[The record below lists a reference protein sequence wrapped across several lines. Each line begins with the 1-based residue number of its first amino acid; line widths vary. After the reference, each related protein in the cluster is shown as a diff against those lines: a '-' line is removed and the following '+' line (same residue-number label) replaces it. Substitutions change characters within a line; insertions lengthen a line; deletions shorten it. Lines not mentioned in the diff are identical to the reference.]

1 MNQELTTAVEA
12 IKTAI
17 LQSQYQAAKETTR
30 VQLILYYGIGR
41 YLSSKKGKKTWG
53 TSVLET
59 ISSQLR
65 KELPG
70 LRGFSATSLKKMRL
84 FYENW
89 NFLEDS
95 NSSVMTDELP
105 EKLNSSDASD
115 ELTSIIPIA
124 DFKLS
129 GINLADFPVEDFF
142 KVPFSHHIT
151 IFSKVKNLQE
161 RYYYIHRVVEEN
173 LQVDTLEILIKK
185 DAYKHQK
192 ELPNNFERTI
202 TPASLARKAV
212 EMFKDEYL
220 LDFINVEEIGERD
233 AADVDERVVENAII
247 HNVKNFIMTFGK
259 DFAFVGDQYHLEAF
273 NEEFFSD
280 LLFFNRELNCLVVVE
295 LKRGE
300 FKPAYLGQLSAYLRI
315 IDDKIKK
322 PHENRTIGI
331 VLCKS
336 MNKQFAE
343 YVIQDYDKPM
353 GVTTYKSLSEMPED
367 MQRVLPDLDDIKK
380 IM

>member
-1 MNQELTTAVEA
+1 MENKMNQELTTAVEA

-105 EKLNSSDASD
+105 EKLNSSDASND
-115 ELTSIIPIA
+115 LTSIIPIA

-129 GINLADFPVEDFF
+129 GINLSDFPWE
-142 KVPFSHHIT
+142 
-151 IFSKVKNLQE
+151 LQLIS
-161 RYYYIHRVVEEN
+161 RFLKCRKICRKFC
-173 LQVDTLEILIKK
+173 QIWMILRR
-185 DAYKHQK
+185 
-192 ELPNNFERTI
+192 LCR
-202 TPASLARKAV
+202 
-212 EMFKDEYL
+212 
-220 LDFINVEEIGERD
+220 
-233 AADVDERVVENAII
+233 
-247 HNVKNFIMTFGK
+247 GK
-259 DFAFVGDQYHLEAF
+259 
-273 NEEFFSD
+273 
-280 LLFFNRELNCLVVVE
+280 
-295 LKRGE
+295 
-300 FKPAYLGQLSAYLRI
+300 
-315 IDDKIKK
+315 
-322 PHENRTIGI
+322 
-331 VLCKS
+331 
-336 MNKQFAE
+336 
-343 YVIQDYDKPM
+343 
-353 GVTTYKSLSEMPED
+353 
-367 MQRVLPDLDDIKK
+367 
-380 IM
+380 